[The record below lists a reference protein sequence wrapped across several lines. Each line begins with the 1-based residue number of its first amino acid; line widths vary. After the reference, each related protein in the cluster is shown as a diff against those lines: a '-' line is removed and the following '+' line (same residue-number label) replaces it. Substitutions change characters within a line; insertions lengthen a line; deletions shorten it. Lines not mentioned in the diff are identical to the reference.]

1 MAKTYP
7 KPDRSDFTPNF
18 QKTDENDV
26 IDIGWTEGELS
37 DGRPFRLEMWAQDQM
52 TMLTFFFSTL
62 QLSLSEKAWADL
74 LEREELIRFTSELRS
89 VGLRQLSDAGG
100 KPIWSVTVVIGDEDS
115 TFVESDITLK
125 RYAKD
130 AGTTESDTTS

>member
-1 MAKTYP
+1 MAKAYP
-7 KPDRSDFTPNF
+7 KPDRSNFTPNF
-18 QKTDENDV
+18 QKTGENDV
-26 IDIGWTEGELS
+26 IDIGWTEGVLS

-74 LEREELIRFTSELRS
+74 LEREELIRFTYELRS

-100 KPIWSVTVVIGDEDS
+100 KPIWSATVVVGNEDD
-115 TFVESDITLK
+115 TFVESDLTLK
-125 RYAKD
+125 RYDRD
-130 AGTTESDTTS
+130 A